1 MTTNGTGGDNGDPV
15 LTGLTIVLCGRSNCS
30 VDNSIDDDDPLVM
43 MVVQ

>member
-15 LTGLTIVLCGRSNCS
+15 LTIVLYRRSNCS